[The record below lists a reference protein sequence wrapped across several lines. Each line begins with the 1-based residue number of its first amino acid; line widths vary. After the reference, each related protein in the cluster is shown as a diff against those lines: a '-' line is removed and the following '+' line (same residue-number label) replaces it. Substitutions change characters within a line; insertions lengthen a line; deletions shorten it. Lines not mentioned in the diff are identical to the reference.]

1 MFFHPAAHRL
11 AKVFSPVLN
20 RRAATAIVEERGRQS
35 MTHVIYSLLRRSLAG
50 SRRTAEP
57 KPKYRKAFFIFFHR
71 VHPRASKGHAGNRAM
86 HSRIIGWPAYPAFV
100 SLRHFFEACGDE
112 LIDAFSRLRGL
123 FGDAAMKLRRD
134 AQRGR
139 PGIRLFRFGATLF
152 APLPI

>member
-1 MFFHPAAHRL
+1 
-11 AKVFSPVLN
+11 
-20 RRAATAIVEERGRQS
+20 

-50 SRRTAEP
+50 SQRTAEP

-152 APLPI
+152 APLPIIGDRVRESLARFLDRSACEMQGCAPIQNYAAQ